1 MTLGISRLT
10 EEAALTRNVR
20 LASHLERLL
29 ETFPGVGSSSNR
41 SSKATLLVATEH
53 RGDVVSVT
61 LLGYPAPEGAPGLPF
76 LSEATQAFATAGELA
91 YALQLGR
98 SGEALHRRPTSA
110 LVLEHVAPHP
120 PPQRLDGASFGGAF
134 FLTEFARLA
143 GLEIPGS
150 VVVLAQVEQAGQLA
164 PVSDFSEKVGMLLR
178 HAPSVRNIYVAL
190 HQSIEPE
197 LRAAAE
203 NTNVR
208 FVALRT
214 VADLAATVFQASI
227 VSGLNQAQRVA
238 LIDRLFF
245 ASVGPVSH
253 QVVWAAKRTLA
264 EQLAAAPL
272 EGQTSAKLTFVRAVA
287 NRRERGQ
294 DGSQLA
300 GAESLLSELPR
311 ELALLVAAH
320 VVQEAAIFP
329 DIEGADELCGEA
341 AALLAGARTL
351 LDCSPSE
358 LKLRGALARR
368 ELLYGSPAV
377 AFETNLALAQ
387 AWFAIRPDEASYPIS
402 QLFRCASIA
411 PEEAQRGGWMKQAEA
426 TVVAWRSAGGWNR
439 SGDDFIRLESVRAAL
454 LLGMPVDTRAL
465 IDLVNDTHR
474 MPTVRIAAAFFVAV
488 ARGIEGGRQQ
498 DPLAHLKQSS
508 LLSESEF
515 AEKTAA
521 KRLWVSLCAARPTV
535 ASEPDEVALSP
546 GLRSWLD
553 AFPSRSLR
561 WRLTAAPWGW

>member
-1 MTLGISRLT
+1 MSLGISRLA
-10 EEAALTRNVR
+10 EEAALTRNAR
-20 LASHLERLL
+20 LGRHLERLL
-29 ETFPGVGSSSNR
+29 ETFPGVAAGSGR

-53 RGDVVSVT
+53 HGDAVSVT
-61 LLGYPAPEGAPGLPF
+61 LLGYPAPLGAPELPF

-98 SGEALHRRPTSA
+98 TGDALHRRPTSA
-110 LVLEHVAPHP
+110 LMLEHEASHP

-164 PVSDFSEKVGMLLR
+164 AVSDFSEKVGMLLR
-178 HAPSVRNIYVAL
+178 RAPSVRSIYVAL
-190 HQSIEPE
+190 HQAVEPD
-197 LRAAAE
+197 LRSAAE
-203 NTNVR
+203 IAGVR
-208 FVALRT
+208 LIAMRT
-214 VADLAATVFQASI
+214 VADLAAAVFQASI
-227 VSGLNQAQRVA
+227 VSSLDHGQRVA

-272 EGQTSAKLTFVRAVA
+272 DEQTSAKLTFIRAVS

-294 DGSQLA
+294 GGSQLE
-300 GAESLLSELPR
+300 GVELLLKQLPR
-311 ELALLVAAH
+311 ELGLLVAAH
-320 VVQEAAIFP
+320 VVQEAANYT
-329 DIEGADELCGEA
+329 DIEGAEELCSA
-341 AALLAGARTL
+341 AADLLDGERNL
-351 LDCSPSE
+351 HDCSPSE

-377 AFETNLALAQ
+377 AFGTNHALAQ
-387 AWFAIRPDEASYPIS
+387 AWFSIRPDEASYPIS
-402 QLFRCASIA
+402 QLFRCAATA
-411 PEEAQRGGWMKQAEA
+411 PVEAQRGGWMRQAEA
-426 TVVAWRSAGGWNR
+426 SVVAWRSAGGWTR
-439 SGDDFIRLESVRAAL
+439 FGDDFVRLESVRAAL

-488 ARGIEGGRQQ
+488 ARGVESGTQR
-498 DPLAHLKQSS
+498 DPLEHLKQSS
-508 LLSESEF
+508 LLSDREF
-515 AEKTAA
+515 EQMGAA
-521 KRLWVSLCAARPTV
+521 KELWVRLCASGLALV
-535 ASEPDEVALSP
+535 SETHEVGLSP
-546 GLRSWLD
+546 RLRGWLD

-561 WRLTAAPWGW
+561 WRLSTAPWGW